1 MALSTAKHEKF
12 YDTSGSG
19 ADKVSTKDLA
29 DATANWALDKAEGCK
44 ALLGDPFLS
53 PLVYQLQQMQDELNY
68 LRTEIS
74 ANKDKTGISS
84 GQTSAITANTA
95 KVSLAGGSATAISF
109 GEMITTV
116 TGKKPNAIT
125 TYAIVMTAT
134 KSGVTKT
141 VTLTL
146 T

>member
-44 ALLGDPFLS
+44 TLLGDPFLS
-53 PLVYQLQQMQDELNY
+53 PLVYQLQQMQDEITY

-95 KVSLAGGSATAISF
+95 KVSLVGGSATALSF
-109 GEMITTV
+109 GEMITT
-116 TGKKPNAIT
+116 THGKGNPA
-125 TYAIVMTAT
+125 TYSIVMTAVR
-134 KSGVTKT
+134 SGVAKT